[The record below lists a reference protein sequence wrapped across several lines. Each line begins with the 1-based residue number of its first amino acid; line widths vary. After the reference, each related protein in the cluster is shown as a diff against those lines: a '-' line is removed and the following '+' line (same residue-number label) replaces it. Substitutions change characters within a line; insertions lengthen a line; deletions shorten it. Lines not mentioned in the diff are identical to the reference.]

1 MGLTFS
7 EITEIVML
15 FQYSENFILLA
26 CVAAGPRTRQNH
38 LNYTHVAI
46 QFQAF
51 RRKSRLKAAKKKFAQ
66 SKCRILHALHKL
78 RKKRARKTSVVQ
90 MQTDSKVTF
99 HTITSSISLVT
110 TNKLCL
116 AFQHLIQIGRLITN
130 WVRN

>member
-1 MGLTFS
+1 
-7 EITEIVML
+7 ML

-46 QFQAF
+46 QFQAI

-78 RKKRARKTSVVQ
+78 RKKRAEKPLLFKCKLTLRPGGGGGHPYETDGDARRK
-90 MQTDSKVTF
+90 F
-99 HTITSSISLVT
+99 
-110 TNKLCL
+110 
-116 AFQHLIQIGRLITN
+116 LI
-130 WVRN
+130 